1 MNDCGV
7 GPEIMLGLSG
17 VAVPNRIN
25 GKCAEG
31 TFLDLEGLSGLV
43 GFAGFL
49 VELVRERKGPKTV
62 LGKNSVNEV
71 DGRDGGSNASEKGG
85 EP

>member
-1 MNDCGV
+1 MFFEDSIPPVVDTPTWETCMNDCGV

-49 VELVRERKGPKTV
+49 VELVRERKGPK
-62 LGKNSVNEV
+62 K
-71 DGRDGGSNASEKGG
+71 
-85 EP
+85 

>member
-1 MNDCGV
+1 MSFEGSIPPVVDTPTWETCTNDCGV

-17 VAVPNRIN
+17 VVVLDRIR

-31 TFLDLEGLSGLV
+31 TFLDLVGLSGLV

-49 VELVRERKGPKTV
+49 VEFVRERKGPKTV
-62 LGKNSVNEV
+62 LSKN
-71 DGRDGGSNASEKGG
+71 
-85 EP
+85 